1 LSSRKKDNGGRA
13 AGPTQRQL
21 RVGEEL
27 RHALVEIL
35 RDNRARDPDLQHVNL
50 TVSEVRVSPDLANAT
65 AFVMPLGGEHA
76 AETIAALNRASA
88 FFRTELAHKVR
99 LRHAPRIGFLLDESF
114 NYAARIEGLLR
125 APEIQRDLAPDKD
138 S

>member
-1 LSSRKKDNGGRA
+1 VSSRKKDKGGRA
-13 AGPTQRQL
+13 AGPSQRQL

-35 RDNRARDPDLQHVNL
+35 RDNHARDPELQHVNL
-50 TVSEVRVSPDLANAT
+50 TVSEVRVSPDLGNAT

-88 FFRTELAHKVR
+88 FFRTELAQKVQ
-99 LRHAPRIGFLLDESF
+99 LRHAPRIGFILDESF

-125 APEIQRDLAPDKD
+125 APEILRDLAPDTET
-138 S
+138 